1 MTEKELLQSYYDEEM
16 DRVFSA
22 SGNDTM
28 TFPRKGYESE
38 WHMAKEKAALL
49 EQMIERMEDKQ

>member
-16 DRVFSA
+16 DRKYAA
-22 SGNDTM
+22 SGNQLM

-49 EQMIERMEDKQ
+49 EQMIERMGG